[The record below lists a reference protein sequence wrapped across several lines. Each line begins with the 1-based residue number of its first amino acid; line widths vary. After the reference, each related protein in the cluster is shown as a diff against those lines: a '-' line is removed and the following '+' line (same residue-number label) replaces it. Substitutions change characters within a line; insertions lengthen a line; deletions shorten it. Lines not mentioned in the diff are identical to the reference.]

1 MPVGKNWGSTLKSI
15 VFDMSTMH
23 KHGAAFYDFLRLR
36 KRFFVDNLGW
46 TIPTDGIVEMDQ
58 YDTPLAHYSLVE
70 DAGKIIGG
78 ARCQPVDSA
87 WGPYSC
93 MIKDA
98 ARGLLEDIPS
108 DLFKPDMSSPT
119 NWEGT
124 RLVVSDDVTTLADRT
139 RCLALIIDGLMRIIE
154 AKGGTSMI
162 TLSPTA
168 LYRTTKIVGLKATQ
182 VSRPY
187 VSDDGRE
194 YALFASRVE
203 RAIPQLKRFGIDP
216 ETHSV
221 AAPKHARRGETD
233 TAQPGQ
239 TLRFKSSIR
248 KS

>member
-1 MPVGKNWGSTLKSI
+1 MAVDKNWGSTLKSI

-23 KHGAAFYDFLRLR
+23 LHGAAFYDFLRLR
-36 KRFFVDNLGW
+36 KRFFIDSLGW

-58 YDTPLAHYSLVE
+58 YDTPLAQYSLVE
-70 DAGKIIGG
+70 DGGKIIGG
-78 ARCQPVDSA
+78 ARCQPVDST

-108 DLFKPDMSSPT
+108 DLFKPNMSTPT

-124 RLVVSDDVTTLADRT
+124 RLVVSDDVTSVADRT

-154 AKGGTSMI
+154 ARGGTSLI

-203 RAIPQLKRFGIDP
+203 RAIPQLKRFGINPD
-216 ETHSV
+216 TYSV
-221 AAPKHARRGETD
+221 TGSERDRAKPTD
-233 TAQPGQ
+233 AEPGNDGPRLRTQ
-239 TLRFKSSIR
+239 TSKP
-248 KS
+248 

>member
-1 MPVGKNWGSTLKSI
+1 MSVDKNWGSTLKSI

-23 KHGAAFYDFLRLR
+23 RHGAAFYDFLRLR

-58 YDTPLAHYSLVE
+58 YDTPLAQYSLVE
-70 DAGKIIGG
+70 DGGKIIGG

-108 DLFKPDMSSPT
+108 DLFKPSMSTPT

-124 RLVVSDDVTTLADRT
+124 RLVVSDDVVSVADRT

-154 AKGGTSMI
+154 ARGGTSLI

-168 LYRTTKIVGLKATQ
+168 LYRTTRIVGLKATQ

-216 ETHSV
+216 DTFSV
-221 AAPKHARRGETD
+221 TGVEQERLKPAD
-233 TAQPGQ
+233 TLSLEDGPRFRTQ
-239 TLRFKSSIR
+239 TR

>member
-1 MPVGKNWGSTLKSI
+1 MKSI

-23 KHGAAFYDFLRLR
+23 RHGSAFYDFLRLR
-36 KRFFVDNLGW
+36 KRFFIDNLGW
-46 TIPTDGIVEMDQ
+46 TIPSDGTVEMDQ

-70 DAGKIIGG
+70 SDGVIIGG
-78 ARCQPVDSA
+78 ARCQPVDSV

-98 ARGLLEDIPS
+98 ARGLLDDIPS
-108 DLFKPDMSSPT
+108 DLFKPSMSSPT

-124 RLVVSDDVTTLADRT
+124 RLVVSDQVLSVLDRT
-139 RCLALIIDGLMRIIE
+139 RCLALIIDGLMRIIDSH
-154 AKGGTSMI
+154 GGTSLI

-187 VSDDGRE
+187 ISGDGRE

-203 RAIPQLKRFGIDP
+203 RALPQLKRFGIDP
-216 ETHSV
+216 DTFSV
-221 AAPKHARRGETD
+221 ADPAKTQAMPSEATSTENGPTFRTRVRR
-233 TAQPGQ
+233 
-239 TLRFKSSIR
+239 S
-248 KS
+248 